1 MSFRC
6 DHLHLRSRDAVAAAR
21 FYTEVL
27 GARETGRD
35 GTPVVTRIMLELGGL
50 ALFIEQAPETIGPAA
65 TPPNLG
71 IEHIGFRVDD
81 IEAAVSDLNARG
93 IRLVSG
99 ITDVRPG
106 LRIAFFDGPDGVR
119 IEVLQRGE
127 PVRAQG

>member
-1 MSFRC
+1 MTYRC

-21 FYTEVL
+21 FYVEVL

-35 GTPVVTRIMLELGGL
+35 GAPTVSRIMLDLGGL
-50 ALFIEQAPETIGPAA
+50 ALFIEQAPEATGPAA
-65 TPPNLG
+65 MPPNLG
-71 IEHIGFRVDD
+71 IEHIGLRVND
-81 IEAAVSDLNARG
+81 IEATVADLQARG

-106 LRIAFFDGPDGVR
+106 LRIAFFDGPDNVR

-127 PVRAQG
+127 PVRA